1 MSKYYISGMKGETM
15 EDITNENRVKKLREL
30 DEEDL
35 RLIDSGISL
44 LAARHKLEDRTKK
57 EADPVLLPAT

>member
-1 MSKYYISGMKGETM
+1 M
-15 EDITNENRVKKLREL
+15 EDIKTEDRAKKLREL

>member
-1 MSKYYISGMKGETM
+1 MKGDVM
-15 EDITNENRVKKLREL
+15 EDIKTEDRAKKLREL

>member
-1 MSKYYISGMKGETM
+1 MKGDVM
-15 EDITNENRVKKLREL
+15 EDIKTEDRAKKLREL

-57 EADPVLLPAT
+57 EADPVLAPAT